1 MTPISRFCGII
12 AAAALA
18 AYLSPLAAGNDMS
31 RAESFEA
38 RWVAFETSGKSDR
51 LPAPDIVGESSMITT
66 VDLQAH
72 MTIATKTTRALST
85 RGSANSMRGTSKPQD
100 DARKSKL
107 PVGCEPSFSPVTTP
121 SMANVSGRCVASHA
135 TKEKLAAL
143 SR

>member
-1 MTPISRFCGII
+1 MIPIFRFCGIA

-38 RWVAFETSGKSDR
+38 RWIAFEPSGKSDR
-51 LPAPDIVGESSMITT
+51 LPAPDIVGESSMVTT
-66 VDLQAH
+66 VDPQAH
-72 MTIATKTTRALST
+72 MTIVTKTTRALST
-85 RGSANSMRGTSKPQD
+85 RGSANATRGSSKPQD
-100 DARKSKL
+100 GAKKSKL

-135 TKEKLAAL
+135 TKEKIAAL